1 MTARDQILSKIKHN
15 LDRATDLDGN
25 NPAIERIEAHQANLI
40 PSRGRLVGDQLIDL
54 FCEEAKRVNATITR
68 VDHFDNVPTAVGAYL
83 REHQL
88 PAKIKLAPHP
98 RLKSLDWQQ
107 TTSLMVADGRA
118 DGDDPVSVSL
128 ALGGV
133 AETGTLVMASG
144 PDTPTSLNFLPLD
157 HIVVL
162 DAADLAGDYEAVWA
176 KIRAKAK
183 EAGKSG
189 QMPRTVNWITGP
201 SRTADIEQTLLLGA
215 HGPQRLHIILVDKE
229 GDG

>member
-15 LDRATDLDGN
+15 LDRPNDLEAQN
-25 NPAIERIEAHQANLI
+25 AASQRIEAHQANLI
-40 PSRGRLVGDQLIDL
+40 PARGQVSRDQLIDL
-54 FCEEAKRVNATITR
+54 FCAEATRINATIDRTN
-68 VDHFDNVPTAVGAYL
+68 HFDNVPNAVGAYL

-88 PAKIKLAPHP
+88 PATIKIAPHP
-98 RLKSLDWQQ
+98 RLKDLDWQQ
-107 TTSLMVADGRA
+107 KTSLMVADGRA

-157 HIVVL
+157 HIIVL
-162 DAADLAGDYEAVWA
+162 DADDLAGDYEAVWA
-176 KIRAKAK
+176 KLRAKATA
-183 EAGKSG
+183 EGKPG
-189 QMPRTVNWITGP
+189 EMPRTVNWISGP

-215 HGPQRLHIILVDKE
+215 HGPQRLHIIIVDKDQA
-229 GDG
+229 G